1 MSVCCTPETT
11 QIPLTDFSI
20 KMQFPLQL
28 LVITERQTV
37 ANIYRYNRLV
47 YHMSDAMD
55 LEIVC
60 SKDTISVSVKPSDIM
75 VSFDVSDNTEG
86 GGR

>member
-1 MSVCCTPETT
+1 
-11 QIPLTDFSI
+11 
-20 KMQFPLQL
+20 
-28 LVITERQTV
+28 
-37 ANIYRYNRLV
+37 
-47 YHMSDAMD
+47 MSDAMD